1 MRYWSFAIISALI
14 LTAIV
19 PLCPGLGVE
28 GVVFE
33 AVVAP
38 GDRIS
43 HDMVISLREGE
54 APMDLA
60 VEINDWNQSQD
71 GTNQPEIAL
80 DTVHTYSARNFLNA
94 DPAKLHIEPGE
105 SRTVIVQGE
114 IPQDVGAGGRYAL
127 ISINSLPERTDQ
139 ELENRVGI
147 SVAVNALVRLMVSGS
162 ELIRRGEI
170 IDACLDDDNNAI
182 SASHQNVS
190 LVFRNTG
197 NCHFVAQSE
206 ATLRDNDGV
215 VLAKSSSPLSSN
227 ILPLS
232 ERLFQV
238 SLVPEQELRAGAY
251 SINTTVMSENGHL
264 LASRDIEFR
273 L

>member
-1 MRYWSFAIISALI
+1 MRYWSLAIISALI

-19 PLCPGLGVE
+19 PTCLGLGVE

-43 HDMVISLREGE
+43 HEMVISLREGE

-60 VEINDWNQSQD
+60 VEIADWNQSQD
-71 GTNQPEIAL
+71 GTNQPETDL
-80 DTVHTYSARNFLNA
+80 DTAHPYSARNFLNA
-94 DPAKLHIEPGE
+94 DPSKLHIGPGE
-105 SRTVIVQGE
+105 SRKVVVQGD
-114 IPQDVGAGGRYAL
+114 IPRDVGAGGRYAL
-127 ISINSLPERTDQ
+127 ISINSLPEKTEQDV
-139 ELENRVGI
+139 ENSVGI
-147 SVAVNALVRLMVSGS
+147 SVAINALVRLTISGS

-170 IDACLDDDNNAI
+170 IDANLDRDDDAI
-182 SASHQNVS
+182 SRRHQNVS

-197 NCHFVAQSE
+197 NCHFMAQAE
-206 ATLRDNDGV
+206 ATLRNDGGV

-227 ILPLS
+227 ILPQS

-238 SLVPEQELRAGAY
+238 SLQPEKELKPGAY
-251 SINTTVMSENGHL
+251 SINATVMSQDGRL